1 MWHISWQITL
11 PVFHFYSHIPC
22 GMWPEPCDLW
32 TVILYFY
39 SHIPCGMWRKGD
51 YTYVELSNFY
61 SHIPCGMWRY
71 FFALLSCPARFLLTH
86 PVWDVTA
93 IHDDYGAAIAFL
105 LTHPVWDVTHIEE
118 KIQLDV
124 LISTHT
130 SRVGCDMPLIASG
143 FYFRIS
149 THTSRVGCD
158 VGCCYGARFWIKFL
172 LTHPVW
178 DVTMCIIPGD
188 HGYTISTHTS
198 RVGCDLF
205 SLKLPRQHQISTHTS
220 RVGCDSYHLKQIR
233 WLQHFYSHIPCGMW
247 LP

>member
-1 MWHISWQITL
+1 MPCKISTHTSRVGCDGNTWRL
-11 PVFHFYSHIPC
+11 RRSHRISTHTSRV
-22 GMWPEPCDLW
+22 GCD
-32 TVILYFY
+32 
-39 SHIPCGMWRKGD
+39 
-51 YTYVELSNFY
+51 
-61 SHIPCGMWRY
+61 
-71 FFALLSCPARFLLTH
+71 
-86 PVWDVTA
+86 
-93 IHDDYGAAIAFL
+93 AIALFNAVDASFL

-130 SRVGCDMPLIASG
+130 SRVGCDYVHHSRRSRVYH
-143 FYFRIS
+143 FYSHIPCGMWLRLQIFWAHDGHFYSHIPCGMWQRAALYVRVSTQIS

-158 VGCCYGARFWIKFL
+158 EFL
-172 LTHPVW
+172 Q
-178 DVTMCIIPGD
+178 DCILMD
-188 HGYTISTHTS
+188 KISTHTS